1 MCALLNFIKV
11 FCIVLHILT
20 FHSLR
25 WDIYSPPSPTQ
36 PKGVTT
42 SESYRCPHPFFFAHC
57 SQRKKCHPDFDFV
70 HQ

>member
-25 WDIYSPPSPTQ
+25 WSIYFPPFPNQ
-36 PKGVTT
+36 PKGVAI
-42 SESYRCPHPFFFAHC
+42 SGCRIHFFFFLLILATG
-57 SQRKKCHPDFDFV
+57 KKLHPDYDFV
-70 HQ
+70 HE